1 MKTPERLL
9 ILLCVSIPSFMTNLD
24 ANIVAVSLTSIARSL
39 HADFAAIEWV
49 VSGYTLTFAAMLMP
63 AGTLADRFG
72 RKRMLVIGLA
82 IFTIASGLCGAATSD
97 TMLNCSRALQG
108 VGAALQLS
116 AALATLSQ
124 AFSGV
129 ARARAFSFFG
139 SVIGV
144 AIMLGPVAGGLITQY
159 LGWRW
164 AFFVNLPI
172 GTAMVVLTLLAVED
186 SKDPH
191 AERLDI
197 AGVVT
202 FSGSLALLTLAL
214 ISGNRAGWAS
224 EPILAEFL
232 GAAALFAGF
241 LAVER
246 RQARP
251 MVDLRFFQRATYIGA
266 NIAGLAYALTFLTML
281 TYLPLYFQNGMGHSP
296 LAAGLLMLPMATP
309 LFIVPRVVAHWLAP
323 RWSGRALLS
332 TGLILIGI
340 GLLWTGTK
348 MHGFA
353 YSPILLPMLVAS
365 CGAGILNGETTRVG
379 MTVIPVERAGM
390 ASGVSGT
397 VKFSGVVIG
406 FAALGAILYTRVS
419 ASIAIALPGQ
429 SAVVQQQLTRA
440 ITSGDLGAARALA
453 GNAGG
458 SSFAQ
463 SSFGSGYAAVLITA
477 GTLALVAAALSW
489 FLISAAE
496 TAPFWGGVSD
506 AHKVDPLIQID

>member
-1 MKTPERLL
+1 
-9 ILLCVSIPSFMTNLD
+9 
-24 ANIVAVSLTSIARSL
+24 
-39 HADFAAIEWV
+39 
-49 VSGYTLTFAAMLMP
+49 
-63 AGTLADRFG
+63 
-72 RKRMLVIGLA
+72 
-82 IFTIASGLCGAATSD
+82 
-97 TMLNCSRALQG
+97 
-108 VGAALQLS
+108 
-116 AALATLSQ
+116 
-124 AFSGV
+124 
-129 ARARAFSFFG
+129 
-139 SVIGV
+139 
-144 AIMLGPVAGGLITQY
+144 
-159 LGWRW
+159 
-164 AFFVNLPI
+164 
-172 GTAMVVLTLLAVED
+172 
-186 SKDPH
+186 
-191 AERLDI
+191 
-197 AGVVT
+197 
-202 FSGSLALLTLAL
+202 
-214 ISGNRAGWAS
+214 
-224 EPILAEFL
+224 
-232 GAAALFAGF
+232 
-241 LAVER
+241 
-246 RQARP
+246 
-251 MVDLRFFQRATYIGA
+251 
-266 NIAGLAYALTFLTML
+266 ML

-340 GLLWTGTK
+340 GLLWTGTE

-440 ITSGDLGAARALA
+440 ITSGNLGAARALA

-463 SSFGSGYAAVLITA
+463 SSFGSGYEAVLITA